1 MARTITPEI
10 KEKIQKSFEANAE
23 SIIKKRKLY
32 ASAKK
37 AYAKTIKNNII
48 PSGSGNYTTGT
59 GNIAIGQG
67 GIGSVRPAVFPGPN
81 GYTKSYT
88 ITLLGRKFEIDSY
101 LSDTT
106 KFHLAQIDFH
116 GILFYKSLKN
126 MNIEFNVKEITD
138 FLDTMLKMQ
147 ERDTQLENILE
158 KIN

>member
-1 MARTITPEI
+1 MARPIST
-10 KEKIQKSFEANAE
+10 
-23 SIIKKRKLY
+23 SII
-32 ASAKK
+32 AKANK
-37 AYAKTIKNNII
+37 AAITAGTNNII

-59 GNIAIGQG
+59 KNIALGYG
-67 GIGSVRPAVFPGPN
+67 AIGSLGPVGNPGVAGTK
-81 GYTKSYT
+81 GYSQPYT
-88 ITLLGRKFEIDSY
+88 ITLLGRKFELDYY
-101 LSDTT
+101 LNDTT

-126 MNIEFNVKEITD
+126 MNIEFHVKEITD

>member
-1 MARTITPEI
+1 MARPISTSVIAKANKAAIT
-10 KEKIQKSFEANAE
+10 AG
-23 SIIKKRKLY
+23 
-32 ASAKK
+32 
-37 AYAKTIKNNII
+37 TNNII
-48 PSGSGNYTTGT
+48 PSGSGNYTTRKA
-59 GNIAIGQG
+59 NIAIGQG
-67 GIGSVRPAVFPGPN
+67 AIGSVGPAGFPGPN
-81 GYTKSYT
+81 GYSKPYT

>member
-1 MARTITPEI
+1 MARPIST
-10 KEKIQKSFEANAE
+10 
-23 SIIKKRKLY
+23 SII
-32 ASAKK
+32 AKANK
-37 AYAKTIKNNII
+37 AAITAGTNNII
-48 PSGSGNYTTGT
+48 PSGSGNYTTRT
-59 GNIAIGQG
+59 PNVAIGQG
-67 GIGSVRPAVFPGPN
+67 GIGTAKPAVFPGPN

-126 MNIEFNVKEITD
+126 MNIEFHVKEITD